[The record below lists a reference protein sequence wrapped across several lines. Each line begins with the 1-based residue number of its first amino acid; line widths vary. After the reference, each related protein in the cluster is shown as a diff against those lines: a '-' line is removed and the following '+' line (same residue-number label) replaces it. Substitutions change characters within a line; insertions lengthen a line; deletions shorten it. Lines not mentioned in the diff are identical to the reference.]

1 MILGIGT
8 DIVAVSRIRAVCE
21 RRGDRFARRILHAG
35 EWPGY
40 RDAADPARLL
50 ARRFAAKEA
59 VAKALGT
66 GFRAGVGPSQIEV
79 VHDAQGRRACICMGR
94 PQIASRPAARRACGS
109 ASVTSA
115 TTRWPTR
122 CWSAPPPEALS
133 ACPGRW

>member
-8 DIVAVSRIRAVCE
+8 DIVSVDRIRAVCE

-35 EWPGY
+35 EWSGY

-66 GFRAGVGPSQIEV
+66 GFRSGVGPSQIEV
-79 VHDAQGRRACICMGR
+79 VHDARGAPGVRLHGAAADCV
-94 PQIASRPAARRACGS
+94 AARGRARLWLS
-109 ASVTSA
+109 ISDERDYAMAYAVLE
-115 TTRWPTR
+115 
-122 CWSAPPPEALS
+122 EA
-133 ACPGRW
+133 AA